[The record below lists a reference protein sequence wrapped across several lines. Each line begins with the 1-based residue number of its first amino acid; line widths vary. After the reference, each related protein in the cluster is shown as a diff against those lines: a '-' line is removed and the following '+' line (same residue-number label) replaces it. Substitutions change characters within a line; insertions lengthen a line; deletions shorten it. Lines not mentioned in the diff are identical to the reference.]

1 MALHIQDYLRSGKTP
16 ADLTSELGIRTYL
29 SDDNLRIGFKYDQ
42 IESPR
47 NHPVVKE
54 CRGLV
59 LENKTWEVVAK
70 PFDRFFNVG
79 EFEDELAKFDW
90 NNFTATEKVD
100 GSLIIVYN
108 YQGQWRVNT
117 SGSFATGQVDGFGGS
132 WEELFYQTIAPP
144 AISGYDFKCLPQ
156 DLWEALELSTDHTFM
171 FELCTPYNKIVR
183 RYTQPIVYLLGA
195 TRHAGNGYI
204 SLPEREVDE
213 IYHRTISNSPDL
225 RLKRPQRYSLLDR
238 EDVHRF
244 LLSMA
249 EQDPT
254 FEGVILRDGLTR
266 WKWKTAT
273 YAALHH
279 LKDNGNILSPKRLVP
294 LVLAGEVDEVSAY
307 LPEVTTALFTVKDLV
322 DQAREELLQLWR
334 QHAGLTIQK
343 DFAMAVK
350 DHKLASMLFANRK
363 QKGDERSLLQIFREG
378 GDQIVKSLFGD
389 RTFQFDELDVN
400 GHIIK
405 R

>member
-1 MALHIQDYLRSGKTP
+1 MTLHIQDYLRSGKTP
-16 ADLTSELGIRTYL
+16 TDLQEELGIRHAFDGSL
-29 SDDNLRIGFKYDQ
+29 CLFKYDQ

-59 LENKTWEVVAK
+59 LENNTWKVVAK

-90 NNFTATEKVD
+90 NNFTSTEKVD

-108 YQGQWRVNT
+108 YQGQWRINT

-132 WEELFYQTIAPP
+132 WNDLFHETLAPDLYY
-144 AISGYDFKCLPQ
+144 ADSQGRTKGQFIQDWMDLP
-156 DLWEALELSTDHTFM
+156 EDHTFM

-183 RYTQPIVYLLGA
+183 RYAQPIVYLLGA
-195 TRHAGNGYI
+195 TRHTGSGYI
-204 SLPEREVDE
+204 SLPEQEVDE
-213 IYHRTISNSPDL
+213 IYQRTMSRAPNL

-238 EDVHRF
+238 EDVHKF

-254 FEGVILRDGLTR
+254 FEGVILRDNSTR

-322 DQAREELLQLWR
+322 DQAREELIQLWR